1 MKIINRHLFT
11 VLLTV
16 LLMTP
21 TLNAAGWKWEKYGLK
36 ETSNPCA
43 IPTPYAENGWK
54 SNWYSAF
61 IKTDYSS
68 RGHNVVFLGDSI
80 TYGWNYQKNYP
91 NGAKVLKEYK
101 KTYPNIRPFSLG
113 VSGDKPENT
122 LWLITEGKVLKTFPS
137 PKVITLMIGINSL
150 NPKKTP
156 EQVAGGI
163 KSIISV
169 LRKNKPDSKILLLGI
184 LPCWGANAPVRERII
199 KTNQLIAPCADNQT
213 VFFLN
218 FGDKILNK
226 KGDIKPEL
234 TYDNIHLTEKGYE
247 LWAETMWPYLND
259 LIKTGGKGDIWKRDN
274 VKKKSH

>member
-1 MKIINRHLFT
+1 MKIINKHLFTVLFT
-11 VLLTV
+11 VLLT
-16 LLMTP
+16 TP
-21 TLNAAGWKWEKYGLK
+21 TLNASDWKWDKYGLQ

-43 IPTPYAENGWK
+43 IPTPYPENDWK
-54 SNWYSAF
+54 SNWYKAF

-68 RGHNVVFLGDSI
+68 RGYNVVFLGDSI
-80 TYGWNYQKNYP
+80 TYGWNAQKKYP
-91 NGAKVLKEYK
+91 HGADVLKKYQ

-122 LWLITEGKVLKTFPS
+122 LWLITEGKVLKTFPA

-169 LRKNKPDSKILLLGI
+169 LRKSKPESKILLLGV
-184 LPCWGANAPVRERII
+184 LPCWGADAPVRAQII
-199 KTNQLIAPCADNQT
+199 KTNQLIAPYADNQT

-218 FGDKILNK
+218 FGDRILNEQ
-226 KGDIKPEL
+226 GAIKPEL
-234 TYDNIHLTEKGYE
+234 TYDQIHLTEKGYE
-247 LWAETMWPYLND
+247 LWAEIMWPYLDD
-259 LIKTGGKGDIWKRDN
+259 LINTGGKGDIWKSDQ
-274 VKKKSH
+274 VK